1 MIPDPEAQLPPLG
14 EPAGSDEPSR
24 MGLRLN
30 ALRVARDQAR

>member
-1 MIPDPEAQLPPLG
+1 MPHPEPQLPPLG

-30 ALRVARDQAR
+30 ALRVSRDQVR